1 MASDGDARTQMW
13 KDRWDAGQIG
23 FHKSEVHQ
31 TLIKYV
37 DKLFPGGNKGRVFVP
52 LCGKTVD
59 MKWLADNGIDVVGL
73 DAVKVSLEQFFSEH
87 NLQCGVEK
95 CPDLGQDAEIVKSE
109 DNKIRLYCADM
120 FKFNQD
126 IEGTFD
132 AIWDRGSLVAIY
144 RKDVPTYAEIIK
156 KLLKPGASCLVEIF
170 EYDVSMF
177 DGDDNPQKPPPPHPM
192 TEGELKQLYEPACTV
207 QRLDKVERQL
217 FGKSAHVSAFLIT
230 KK

>member
-1 MASDGDARTQMW
+1 MASEEDRTQMW

-23 FHKSEVHQ
+23 FHKSDVHQ
-31 TLIKYV
+31 TLVKYI
-37 DKLFPGGNKGRVFVP
+37 DKLFPNGNKGKIFVP

-59 MKWLADNGIDVVGL
+59 MKWLADNGIDVIGL
-73 DAVKVSLEQFFSEH
+73 DAVRVSLEQFYSEH
-87 NLQCGVEK
+87 NIENSVEK
-95 CPDLGQDAEIVKSE
+95 CADLGQEAEVFKSS

-120 FKFNQD
+120 FKFSPD

-156 KLLKPGASCLVEIF
+156 KLLKPGASCLVEVF
-170 EYDVSMF
+170 EYDVSIF
-177 DGDDNPQKPPPPHPM
+177 DGVDNPQKPPPPHPVL
-192 TEGELKQLYEPACTV
+192 EEELRRLYEPDCSV
-207 QRLDKVERQL
+207 EQLDRNERNL
-217 FGKSAHVSAFLIT
+217 FGKSAHVVAYLIT